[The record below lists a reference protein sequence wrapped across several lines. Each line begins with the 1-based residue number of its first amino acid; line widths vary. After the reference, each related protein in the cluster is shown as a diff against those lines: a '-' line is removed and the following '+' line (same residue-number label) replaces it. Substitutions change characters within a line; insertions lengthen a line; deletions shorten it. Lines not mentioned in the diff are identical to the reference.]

1 MVEIEWRLISTRT
14 EARYYG
20 ARVCVCV
27 VTRYL
32 FETAAFIWDLAI
44 VKRVEIDDT
53 KVMLFSNSHRAC
65 CNSIPNQKQLRSV
78 VD

>member
-1 MVEIEWRLISTRT
+1 MVEIEWRLISTWT

-20 ARVCVCV
+20 ACVCV

-53 KVMLFSNSHRAC
+53 KVMLFFNSQRAC